1 MSTLIFFYGLFI
13 GSFLGV
19 CISRIPEEK
28 SVIRPRSHCE
38 ACGRTLKFIDMI
50 PIVSY
55 LISKGRCRY
64 CGDKLSLQYPIIE
77 LLTACIYVII
87 YKVYGFN
94 ISSVYYM
101 IFSSLLIIITFI
113 DFKHMIIPN
122 GLILTGIILI
132 ILYNLLFY
140 IFTSL
145 DMNNMFVYSANLR
158 DSLLGGLIG
167 YGVFFIIVVVTGAMG
182 GGDVR
187 LMGILGLAF
196 GIKGIAF
203 IAIGSFIIGA
213 IISVILMITKIKGWK
228 DMIPFGPF
236 ISITALIYILYGNEI
251 IINYLALFAG

>member
-1 MSTLIFFYGLFI
+1 M
-13 GSFLGV
+13 FL
-19 CISRIPEEK
+19 
-28 SVIRPRSHCE
+28 
-38 ACGRTLKFIDMI
+38 
-50 PIVSY
+50 
-55 LISKGRCRY
+55 
-64 CGDKLSLQYPIIE
+64 
-77 LLTACIYVII
+77 
-87 YKVYGFN
+87 
-94 ISSVYYM
+94 
-101 IFSSLLIIITFI
+101 
-113 DFKHMIIPN
+113 
-122 GLILTGIILI
+122 
-132 ILYNLLFY
+132 
-140 IFTSL
+140 
-145 DMNNMFVYSANLR
+145 YSANLR